1 MADVKFSVSLK
12 GRQAVFWERK
22 KRELAQMDILQGKEE
37 TITNTTMF
45 QAMVDLW
52 MTLDGKEK

>member
-22 KRELAQMDILQGKEE
+22 KRELARMDLLQGKED

-45 QAMVDLW
+45 QAMVGLW
-52 MTLDGKEK
+52 MTLEGKEK